1 VDLEWTDEQVE
12 LRATVRRLLAEHAP
26 ITPYVRAH
34 VEGKAWGRDPAWE
47 QLATVGAT
55 GILVPV
61 QHGGLGLGMVEA
73 MLVAEAA
80 GAALYPGP
88 WLASAVGA
96 AIALSSTT
104 DIAVLEAIAAGT
116 TVGTIAIDGH
126 FSIDGDRITGSADQV
141 LDGTR
146 ADVVL
151 VPIDDGLHAVRADAT
166 QARTAS
172 LDRSREISELTMA
185 DAPSKRVGDWDAACA
200 ARTRRSL
207 LVAMA
212 ADALGAAEAVM
223 GIAIA
228 YAKERQQFGQ
238 PIGAFQAV
246 QHLCVDMFETVEL
259 ARGSVLHAAWCLDVD
274 AADAGLAV
282 DRLKAFADRM
292 LTVADTA
299 IQVLGGI
306 GYTWEHDAHLYLKRL
321 MTWEGYLGSASSYRI
336 AVGRAVAVAS

>member
-1 VDLEWTDEQVE
+1 MDLEWTDEQIE
-12 LRATVRRLLAEHAP
+12 LMATVRRLLGAHAP
-26 ITPYVRAH
+26 ISPYVRAF
-34 VEGKAWGRDPAWE
+34 VGGQAWTRDRAWA
-47 QLATVGAT
+47 QLAAIGAT

-61 QHGGLGLGMVEA
+61 EHGGLGLGLVDA
-73 MLVAEAA
+73 TLVAEAA

-96 AIALSSTT
+96 AAALRGAT
-104 DIAVLEAIAAGT
+104 DTALLEAIAAGT
-116 TVGTIAIDGH
+116 TIGTIAIDGH
-126 FSIDGDRITGSADQV
+126 FSVDGGRITGAARQV

-151 VPIDDGLHAVRADAT
+151 VPVEGGLHAVRADAT
-166 QARTAS
+166 LATTTS
-172 LDRSREISELTMA
+172 LDRSREISELTMTG
-185 DAPSKRVGDWDAACA
+185 APAERVGDWDAARA
-200 ARTRRSL
+200 RRTRRSL

-212 ADALGAAEAVM
+212 ADALGAADSVMRIAV
-223 GIAIA
+223 A

-246 QHLCVDMFETVEL
+246 QHLCVDMYETVEL
-259 ARGSVLHAAWCLDVD
+259 ARGSVLHAAWALDVG
-274 AADAGLAV
+274 AEGAGTAV

-292 LTVADTA
+292 VTVADIA

-321 MTWEGYLGSASSYRI
+321 MTWETYLGSASSYRI
-336 AVGRAVAVAS
+336 AVGRAVAS